1 MDKMADAG
9 VASGGPETRER
20 QFWLELLPL
29 MKWLGAWV
37 ESLPATY
44 AQGVLG
50 AIRDT
55 VARTAPGQRP
65 QELPSTNQQGARP
78 PYYYVDVTVP
88 CPFLLRVQRG
98 YQIAPL
104 WGSGADEWYLW
115 IFGFKFIIARPMVWV
130 S

>member
-1 MDKMADAG
+1 MRRRWVLGLLALYAALWLLTTTVG
-9 VASGGPETRER
+9 RR
-20 QFWLELLPL
+20 Q
-29 MKWLGAWV
+29 V
-37 ESLPATY
+37 ES
-44 AQGVLG
+44 GVLG

-65 QELPSTNQQGARP
+65 HELPSTNQQGARP

>member
-1 MDKMADAG
+1 MGRRWVLGLLTLYGALWLLTTTAG
-9 VASGGPETRER
+9 RW
-20 QFWLELLPL
+20 Q
-29 MKWLGAWV
+29 V
-37 ESLPATY
+37 ES
-44 AQGVLG
+44 GVLG

-65 QELPSTNQQGARP
+65 QKLPSTNQHGAWP